1 MQGRHD
7 RVEMGKIPSIVSL
20 ITPACFFLLIS
31 CVQTPASSVSGAS
44 PASLPAGET
53 AGVTG
58 KKPTPFASR
67 GQVLPLEA
75 ARQVSFETSEGSPLS
90 LDVSPDGRRI
100 VFDLLGD
107 IYDLPVSGG
116 EARKLSSGLAL
127 DAQPVYSPDG
137 RTILFL
143 SDRSGAENLWLMDA
157 DGRNPRQISFYDDNP
172 AFSSPEWS
180 PDGQSIIVTRSWAD
194 RNAYELWSFRP
205 VEGDMGRVL
214 RSTRGEGPAADQSQ
228 STAGARFSPDGERIY
243 FSSLSGDPRYDNV
256 PAWEIAALD
265 AVTGEV
271 SVVLP
276 APELKGIP
284 LARFRPAVT
293 PDGEALVFAE
303 RRGASATLRMMDLV
317 TDETSDLVTV
327 DPDSLLASLT
337 SDAIPRYDFSADGT
351 EIIIN
356 RNGGLYRVPLAGGEP
371 VAISFS
377 AQVDMELGPLAR
389 TQAVSEEGPLRARL
403 VQAPDESPDGRR
415 IAFSALGQI
424 YIAADGTPVALRSDA
439 VTGYHPNWSPDG
451 TLVASVSW
459 TNAGGGDVWVSASDG
474 SAHRKITKGSAFY
487 THPVFT
493 PDGQG
498 LVVVQSPAQARRE
511 TYMEFGQLRAADL
524 VYLPLDGSTPRILES
539 GRIGGTPHFTAKSD
553 EVLFNSDKGVEAV
566 GLTGGERRLVT
577 QAVGPGWY
585 FAEGSAAADD
595 LRVSPDGQ
603 WALAQIAHQLHL
615 YRIGDEG
622 TASFD
627 LSQPSGPHVQ
637 ITDIGAD
644 YFGWSDSGN
653 AIFWSVGST
662 YNRVE
667 LADVVFERGAGERAA
682 ERVELPVIAE
692 RDLPTG
698 QVLLKGGNV
707 IPMTGRAEPSLVQVG
722 HDILIEG
729 NRIVQVAPSGTTRA
743 AKDARVV
750 DVSGKYIIPGL
761 IDAHYHVADIRR
773 DVLDMDAW
781 GLKTGLA
788 FGVTT
793 LFDPSSLTIDMF
805 AYQDL
810 VEAGAVTGSRL
821 FTTGPA
827 IFDYYDFR
835 SKAEVEAVLH
845 RYRDHYRVA
854 NLKQYRSG
862 NRRVRQWVSQA
873 AHDLGMTVTT
883 EGALSYKL
891 ALSQILDGYSGVEH
905 GVPPIAQYRDFIELF
920 AKSGTS
926 STLTLMIT
934 HGGLPADKLFIS
946 RTDPMADAK
955 YARLVPAWFRDMRF
969 LNTIVHQACQYAYP
983 AVAANAARMHRMG
996 GTVGL
1001 GAHGDIPG
1009 FGTHWEMQAYVD
1021 GGWTPAE
1028 TLWAATMGSA
1038 ATIARDE
1045 SLGSLEAGKLADL
1058 VVLDA
1063 NPLER
1068 VSNTLAIRYVMKNG
1082 RIYDDETLA
1091 ELPGTSGR

>member
-1 MQGRHD
+1 MQGWRD
-7 RVEMGKIPSIVSL
+7 RVRIGRRLSIARL
-20 ITPACFFLLIS
+20 ITPACFFLLAS

-53 AGVTG
+53 VGVTG
-58 KKPTPFASR
+58 KKPTPFARR
-67 GQVLPLEA
+67 GQVLPMEA
-75 ARQVSFETSEGSPLS
+75 ARRVSFETSEGSPLS
-90 LDVSPDGRRI
+90 LDVSPDGARI
-100 VFDLLGD
+100 IFDLLGD
-107 IYDLPVSGG
+107 IYDLPISGG
-116 EARKLSSGLAL
+116 EARRLSSGLAL

-137 RTILFL
+137 KTILFL

-172 AFSSPEWS
+172 AFSSPEWA
-180 PDGQSIIVTRSWAD
+180 PDGQSIVVTRSWAD
-194 RNAYELWSFRP
+194 RNAYELWSFLP

-214 RSTRGEGPAADQSQ
+214 RSTKGDDPAADQIQ
-228 STAGARFSPDGERIY
+228 STVGARFSPDGDSIY
-243 FSSLSGDPRYDNV
+243 FSNLSGDARFDAV
-256 PAWEIAALD
+256 PAWEIASLD
-265 AVTGEV
+265 PVTGEV

-284 LARFRPAVT
+284 LARFRPAAT
-293 PDGEALVFAE
+293 PGGDALVFAE
-303 RRGASATLRMMDLV
+303 RRGASATLRMMDLD
-317 TDETSDLVTV
+317 TGEISDLAVI

-337 SDAIPRYDFSADGT
+337 SDAVPRYDFSADGS

-356 RNGGLYRVPLAGGEP
+356 RLGGLYRVPLAGGEP
-371 VAISFS
+371 VAIPFS
-377 AQVDMELGPLAR
+377 AQVDVGLGPLAR
-389 TQAVSEEGPLRARL
+389 TQAVIEDGPLRARL

-424 YIAADGTPVALRSDA
+424 YVAAEGAPAALRSDD

-451 TLVASVSW
+451 ALVASVSW
-459 TNAGGGDVWVSASDG
+459 TNANGGDVWVSAANG
-474 SAHRKITKGSAFY
+474 SAHRKITTSPAFY

-493 PDGQG
+493 PDGRG
-498 LVVVQSPAQARRE
+498 LVVVQSPAQTRRE

-524 VYLPLDGSTPRILES
+524 VYLPLDGSAPRILAS
-539 GRIGGTPHFTAKSD
+539 GRIGGTPHFTARTE

-566 GLTGGERRLVT
+566 ALTGGERKLVT

-585 FAEGSAAADD
+585 FAEGSAATDD

-615 YRIGDEG
+615 YRIGAEDA
-622 TASFD
+622 ASFD

-662 YNRVE
+662 YKRIE
-667 LADVVFERGAGERAA
+667 MADIVFERGAAERAA
-682 ERVELPVIAE
+682 EKIELPVMAD
-692 RDLPTG
+692 RDIPSG
-698 QVLLKGGNV
+698 QVVLKGGNV
-707 IPMTGRAEPSLVQVG
+707 IPMTDRADPGRVLVA

-729 NRIVQVAPSGTTRA
+729 NRIVKVAPPGTVNS
-743 AKDARVV
+743 AKDAHVV
-750 DVSGKYIIPGL
+750 DVSGKYVIPGL

-773 DVLDMDAW
+773 DVLDVDAW

-810 VEAGAVTGSRL
+810 VDTGAVTGSRL

-827 IFDYYDFR
+827 IFDYHDFR

-934 HGGLPADKLFIS
+934 HGGLPADKLFIL

-969 LNTIVHQACQYAYP
+969 LNTVVHQFCQYAYP

-1063 NPLER
+1063 NPLEGI
-1068 VSNTLAIRYVMKNG
+1068 SNTLAIRYVMKNG
-1082 RIYDDETLA
+1082 HIYDDETLA